1 VVGDGG
7 GSSKS
12 FDPTDGVEVLSFD
25 SSSNGAS
32 GAIVEGLPP
41 TAGGVL
47 VSAVGGAKS
56 LMEISSIA
64 PSLSTRKLNIPKAM
78 SKPPVTV
85 ETAPAVPEVG
95 STMVTAGVRPVVLG
109 DPVSMMVNLAMSTSG
124 SNGFV
129 SMMASTAMPTVAL
142 MVEFMSILALVSMMV
157 STAMPT
163 MVSMVVSMS
172 ILALVGEGAGES
184 VDPDPIVPTVGAN

>member
-1 VVGDGG
+1 L
-7 GSSKS
+7 KL
-12 FDPTDGVEVLSFD
+12 FNPTDGVKVFSFH

-41 TAGGVL
+41 TVGGVL
-47 VSAVGGAKS
+47 VLAMGRAES

-64 PSLSTRKLNIPKAM
+64 PSLSTQKLNSPKAM

-95 STMVTAGVRPVVLG
+95 STMVAAGVRPVVLG
-109 DPVSMMVNLAMSTSG
+109 DAVLMTVDPAMSTSYSDG
-124 SNGFV
+124 LA
-129 SMMASTAMPTVAL
+129 SMMAGTAMPM
-142 MVEFMSILALVSMMV
+142 MVSMVVSMSILALVSMMV
-157 STAMPT
+157 DTAMST
-163 MVSMVVSMS
+163 TVSMVVSMS

-184 VDPDPIVPTVGAN
+184 VDPDPVVPTVGAN